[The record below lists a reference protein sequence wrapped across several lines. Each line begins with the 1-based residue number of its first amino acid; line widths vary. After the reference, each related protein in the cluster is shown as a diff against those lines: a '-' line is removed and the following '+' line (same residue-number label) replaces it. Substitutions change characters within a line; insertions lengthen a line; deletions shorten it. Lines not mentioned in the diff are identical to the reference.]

1 MGWCGSSMPG
11 TPEFQ
16 TMNEEG
22 HKCAKGIL
30 ANDSEALNSEKETEG
45 VSLLGREPSSS
56 LLSDGEQGRDFG
68 FIVSCCQTI
77 EQIK

>member
-22 HKCAKGIL
+22 HKCEKSIL
-30 ANDSEALNSEKETEG
+30 ANDC
-45 VSLLGREPSSS
+45 VSP
-56 LLSDGEQGRDFG
+56 
-68 FIVSCCQTI
+68 I
-77 EQIK
+77 IKRTPKGCPF

>member
-1 MGWCGSSMPG
+1 MGWCGSSTPG

-22 HKCAKGIL
+22 HKCTKGIL
-30 ANDSEALNSEKETEG
+30 ANDYEALILKRTPKGCPFQVENPPLPFYPTK
-45 VSLLGREPSSS
+45 RH
-56 LLSDGEQGRDFG
+56 GRDFG